1 VDDRVDALYAL
12 PIAEFIA
19 ARDALAK
26 ELRAAGDKEGAAEVK
41 ALRRP
46 TAAAAVVNRL
56 AREHAAEV
64 EQLVSLGNSL
74 RAAQQRA
81 LRGDDVEE
89 LRSLGRQRTEM
100 VRALAAHAP
109 SAQREEV
116 ATTLDAAVTSQ
127 EAAEQVKEGRLGAT
141 IAETGFGDLGE
152 LTLVPGGDGDPTAGG
167 HDDAFRRRRAD
178 RDEREAREAVE
189 REVREATYALEA
201 AEEEASRLEGRLHAA
216 QRKVEAA
223 RATLTEAEGRL
234 RS

>member
-1 VDDRVDALYAL
+1 MDDRVDALYAL
-12 PIAEFIA
+12 PIGEFIA
-19 ARDALAK
+19 ARDALVK
-26 ELRAAGDKEGAAEVK
+26 EMRAAGDKEGTAEVK

-56 AREHAAEV
+56 VREHAAEV

-100 VRALAAHAP
+100 VRALASHAP

-116 ATTLDAAVTSQ
+116 ATTLDAAVTSA
-127 EAAEQVKEGRLGAT
+127 EAAAQVQEGRLTAPIT
-141 IAETGFGDLGE
+141 ETGFGDLGE
-152 LTLVPGGDGDPTAGG
+152 LTLVPDGSDAPGG
-167 HDDAFRRRRAD
+167 HDDAFRKRRAD
-178 RDEREAREAVE
+178 RDEREAREAAE

-201 AEEEASRLEGRLHAA
+201 AQEEAGRLEGRLQAA
-216 QRKVEAA
+216 RRKVDAA
-223 RATLTEAEGRL
+223 RAALTEAEARL